1 MKATLWPATLAALVA
16 VACGDVEEAGEPG
29 STPTP
34 ATTSAGAPSDDP
46 AGSGWLAVDHES
58 GSATIEILAGD
69 GGENDGWNFN
79 GHAYGDVTVV
89 VPLAHDVT
97 INFSND
103 DPVNRHSL
111 AVLAPPNR
119 GFPIAFDRV
128 DPAFDGAMTSM
139 ATSATESTAR
149 GESESITFHVDRTGS
164 FALVCL
170 VPAHAATGMWIG
182 FEVSE
187 DDWGVR

>member
-1 MKATLWPATLAALVA
+1 MRATSWLAALALFVA

-29 STPTP
+29 RAPTP
-34 ATTSAGAPSDDP
+34 AATSAAAPSDAD
-46 AGSGWLAVDHES
+46 GSGWLSVDRES
-58 GSATIEILAGD
+58 RAATIEILAGD
-69 GGENDGWNFN
+69 GEENDGWNFN
-79 GHAYGDVTVV
+79 GHAHGDMTVV
-89 VPLAHDVT
+89 VPLAHDIT
-97 INFSND
+97 IHFSND

-111 AVLAPPNR
+111 AVLAPPER

-128 DPAFDGAMTSM
+128 EPAFEGAATTM
-139 ATSATESTAR
+139 ATSTTESTAR

>member
-1 MKATLWPATLAALVA
+1 MKATLWPAMLAVLVA

-29 STPTP
+29 PTPTP
-34 ATTSAGAPSDDP
+34 ATTSAGALSQDA
-46 AGSGWLAVDHES
+46 AGSGWLSVES

-69 GGENDGWNFN
+69 GRENDGWNFN
-79 GHAYGDVTVV
+79 GHAHGDVTVV

-97 INFSND
+97 VNFSND

-111 AVLAPPNR
+111 AVLAPPAR
-119 GFPIAFDRV
+119 GFPIAFDEV
-128 DPAFDGAMTSM
+128 EPAFEGAMTSM
-139 ATSATESTAR
+139 ATSTTESTAQ